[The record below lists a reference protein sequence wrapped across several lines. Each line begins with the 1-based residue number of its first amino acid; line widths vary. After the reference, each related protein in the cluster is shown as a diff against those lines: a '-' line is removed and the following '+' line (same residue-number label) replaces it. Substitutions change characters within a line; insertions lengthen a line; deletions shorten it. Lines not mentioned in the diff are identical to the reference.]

1 MFLGLHLLLIVLSIV
16 FCVVAALDINNDIQ
30 HGFFFL
36 LLGTLWAALEVQI
49 EGKNGW
55 AAKIPTTSFFGSHF
69 TWYHVIMN
77 LMIFVLVFQV
87 ISFSWALPFW
97 LASLFFIED
106 YMWFMINPEYG
117 VSKYSAEN
125 IPWHPWVLYMPIGNW
140 ISIMIMVISSVLQF
154 VQKNEHTL
162 FIMIGVVIGYLLF
175 ATLCNLLMQ
184 CIYRKTTH
192 TRLQNNKINF

>member
-30 HGFFFL
+30 NGFFFL

-87 ISFSWALPFW
+87 VSFSWALPFW

-117 VSKYSAEN
+117 ISKYSAEN
-125 IPWHPWVLYMPIGNW
+125 IPWHTWVLYMPVGNW

-184 CIYRKTTH
+184 CVYRKTTH
-192 TRLQNNKINF
+192 IRLQNNELKF

>member
-87 ISFSWALPFW
+87 VSFSWALPFW

-125 IPWHPWVLYMPIGNW
+125 IPWHKWVLYMPIGNW

-184 CIYRKTTH
+184 CVYRKTTH
-192 TRLQNNKINF
+192 IRLQDKINF

>member
-1 MFLGLHLLLIVLSIV
+1 MFLGLHLLFIVLSVV
-16 FCVVAALDINNDIQ
+16 FCVVSALDINKDIQ

-36 LLGTLWAALEVQI
+36 LLGTLWSALEVQI

-55 AAKIPTTSFFGSHF
+55 AAKLPTTSFFGSHF

-87 ISFSWALPFW
+87 VSFSWALPFW

-117 VSKYSAEN
+117 ISKYSAEN
-125 IPWHPWVLYMPIGNW
+125 IPWHAWVLYMPVGNW

-184 CIYRKTTH
+184 CVYRKTTH
-192 TRLQNNKINF
+192 IRLQNNELKF

>member
-1 MFLGLHLLLIVLSIV
+1 MFLGLHLLLIVLTIV

-87 ISFSWALPFW
+87 VSFSWALPFW

-192 TRLQNNKINF
+192 THLQNNELTF

>member
-1 MFLGLHLLLIVLSIV
+1 
-16 FCVVAALDINNDIQ
+16 
-30 HGFFFL
+30 
-36 LLGTLWAALEVQI
+36 
-49 EGKNGW
+49 
-55 AAKIPTTSFFGSHF
+55 
-69 TWYHVIMN
+69 
-77 LMIFVLVFQV
+77 MIFVLVFQV

-192 TRLQNNKINF
+192 TRLQDNKINF